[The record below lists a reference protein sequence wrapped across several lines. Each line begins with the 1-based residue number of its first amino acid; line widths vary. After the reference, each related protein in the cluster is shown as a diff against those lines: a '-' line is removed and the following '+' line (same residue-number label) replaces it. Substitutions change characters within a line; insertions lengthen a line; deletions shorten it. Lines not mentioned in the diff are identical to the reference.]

1 MNTLKDVFEEIEKN
15 DPEVLEREEFI
26 VLSEGFTALAGK
38 GENLI
43 HEIAWF
49 VKTILEQTPEFYKA
63 VAFAEDLKKAIDAV
77 VRWHIA
83 VNKLGMAPD
92 AINSEN
98 HDEIMEQIDS
108 VLEEE
113 AGRVIG
119 KEMVFEASSLDEALA
134 KVKEIIEEVESKKEV
149 KEHES

>member
-1 MNTLKDVFEEIEKN
+1 MKLKDVYAEIEKN
-15 DPEVLEREEFI
+15 DPEVLEHEQFI
-26 VLSEGFTALAGK
+26 VLSEGFTAVSGS
-38 GENLI
+38 GEYMT
-43 HEIAWF
+43 HDIAWF
-49 VKTILEQTPEFYKA
+49 MKTFLENEPNLSKGIS
-63 VAFAEDLKKAIDAV
+63 FAEALKKAIDAT

-83 VNKLGMAPD
+83 VNKLGLAPD
-92 AINSEN
+92 AIDAEN

-119 KEMVFEASSLDEALA
+119 KTMTIEASSLDEALA

-149 KEHES
+149 TGYES